1 LRLGRRHATN
11 AGVTTGRGD
20 SAAPAADA
28 DFVRD
33 WQAVRGDESIQ
44 FAPLPEPK
52 AAETPDWLER
62 FLEWLGDVLAPVAE
76 VLGAALG
83 AIGLSWPVLRWI
95 LLALLVLGALALVLR
110 HFQPRWRQR
119 APAASAAPEWTPD
132 RHAAL
137 DLIAE
142 ADRLAAEGRF
152 DAATHLL
159 LQRSVGQIA
168 EVRPDLLRP
177 SSTAREIAALPVL
190 SDAAREAF
198 SAIATRVER
207 SLFALRQLDDADW
220 QAAREAYARFALG
233 PEARV
238 A

>member
-1 LRLGRRHATN
+1 LRLGRGHATN

-20 SAAPAADA
+20 SAAPAANG

-52 AAETPDWLER
+52 KPETPEWLQR
-62 FLEWLGDVLAPVAE
+62 FLDWLGDVFSPVGE
-76 VLGAALG
+76 GLGAALN
-83 AIGLSWPVLRWI
+83 AIGLSWPVLQWV
-95 LLALLVLGALALVLR
+95 LLALAVLVAAVLLFRFLEPYR
-110 HFQPRWRQR
+110 HRTP
-119 APAASAAPEWTPD
+119 ASAERPEWTPD
-132 RHAAL
+132 RRQAL

-142 ADRLAAEGRF
+142 ADRLAAEGSF

-207 SLFALRQLDDADW
+207 SLFALRQLDRADW
-220 QAAREAYARFALG
+220 EAAREAYARFALG
-233 PEARV
+233 PEAR
-238 A
+238 AA

>member
-1 LRLGRRHATN
+1 
-11 AGVTTGRGD
+11 VTTGRGD
-20 SAAPAADA
+20 SAAPAAEG
-28 DFVRD
+28 DFLRD

-44 FAPLPEPK
+44 YAPLPEPK
-52 AAETPDWLER
+52 EPETPEWLER
-62 FLEWLGDVLAPVAE
+62 LLEWIGEVFAPVGNALAE
-76 VLGAALG
+76 VLGAV
-83 AIGLSWPVLRWI
+83 GLSWPVLKWV
-95 LLALLVLGALALVLR
+95 LLALAVLGLVALVIRYLSR
-110 HFQPRWRQR
+110 VQLPK
-119 APAASAAPEWTPD
+119 AETPEPAWAPD

-168 EVRPDLLRP
+168 QVRPDLLRP
-177 SSTAREIAALPVL
+177 SSTAREIAALPIL

-198 SAIATRVER
+198 AAISTRVER
-207 SLFALRQLDDADW
+207 SLFALRQLDRADW